1 MIRKLLLWLVVVW
14 LFSLALTAQVDDSVY
29 VENGCLKI
37 IPQDTVIVIGSNLH
51 FQALK
56 YCDSTHTFTNLDS
69 GVTWSIK
76 GMNVGT
82 LSDEGTLEASGYGY
96 AVIEAKYG
104 DLRGSAF
111 VIVDDSASADSVLN
125 TVTITR
131 TAPNKD
137 GYSVM
142 KELQEG
148 EIWVLSGLPKPLN
161 ILNGSKIY
169 IPIKS
174 LNSDIRIHIDI
185 PPFAEIRGDSLTFQ
199 LRGVINGVDFKVF
212 VDDSLAEPFY
222 FNKDII
228 VGVVFKRGLIN
239 KRGIDPSTL
248 SLYYAYIE
256 DDSVTLDTLGLTYV
270 TVDSNLNRIYSNV
283 PHFTSL
289 VVKGD
294 ESVETKFE
302 ENIDKPMGYRLYNNY
317 PNPFN
322 AATKIRYYI
331 PENSVVK
338 IAIYDLLGNEVTTLV
353 NEYAIPGNYEVVWNG
368 TDRLGRAVPSGV
380 YIYKLIANQFS
391 ATGKMLLLK

>member
-1 MIRKLLLWLVVVW
+1 MIRKLLLSLTFVW
-14 LFSLALTAQVDDSVY
+14 LFSLTLTAQVDDSTY

-37 IPQDTVIVIGSNLH
+37 IPTDTVIVIGSNLQ

-56 YCDSTHTFTNLDS
+56 YCDSTQTFTTLDS

-96 AVIEAKYG
+96 AVI